1 MKPAATTTMSN
12 TTTNRRQFLKTASI
26 TLAAAAFATTAK
38 RATAQTTSTPG
49 ASPAGTPR
57 PIKLGLASYTV
68 RKFDL
73 EKIVLPFVKR
83 LGLTRMTLKDAHLP
97 LTATDDQIR
106 AAIAQIKTAG
116 ITPYACGTIY
126 MKTPAEVERAFHYA
140 AIARFEMIVG
150 APNIDL
156 LPLAEKQVKATNIKL
171 AIHNHGP
178 DNPLYSS
185 PLDAYALI
193 KNSDPR
199 MGLCLDIGHTQRYA
213 LDPIAVFKT
222 TFDRVFDIHTKD
234 VSASSKAGKTVE
246 MGRGVIDTVGFLKTV
261 AALNYA
267 GTLSFE
273 HEKDPDDPFVGVAES
288 IGCTR
293 GVLKAIGSASC

>member
-1 MKPAATTTMSN
+1 M
-12 TTTNRRQFLKTASI
+12 TTNRRQFIKTAAVG
-26 TLAAAAFATTAK
+26 LAATALASTSRLRAQAGDASSSAAVA
-38 RATAQTTSTPG
+38 
-49 ASPAGTPR
+49 PAL

-68 RKFDL
+68 LKFDL
-73 EKIVLPFVKR
+73 EKIVIPFVKR

-106 AAIAQIKTAG
+106 ETIAKIKAAG
-116 ITPYACGTIY
+116 IIPYAGGTIY
-126 MKTPAEVERAFHYA
+126 MKKPDEVERAFHYA
-140 AIARFEMIVG
+140 SVAGFEMIVG

-156 LPLAEKQVKATNIKL
+156 LPLAEKKVKATNIKL

-185 PLDAYALI
+185 PLDAYALV
-193 KNSDPR
+193 KDMDPR

-222 TFDRVFDIHTKD
+222 TFDRVFDVHTKD

-246 MGRGVIDTVGFLKTV
+246 MGRGVMDIVGFLKAV
-261 AALNYA
+261 VALNYA

-273 HEKDPDDPFVGVAES
+273 HEKDPKDPFVGVAES
-288 IGCTR
+288 IGYTR
-293 GVLKAIGSASC
+293 GVLKTLGSAGC

>member
-1 MKPAATTTMSN
+1 MITTDH
-12 TTTNRRQFLKTASI
+12 TTRRHFLKTAGLG
-26 TLAAAAFATTAK
+26 LAAAALATTATRAASTK
-38 RATAQTTSTPG
+38 RAPRAQAP
-49 ASPAGTPR
+49 ADSPATDSPTPAL
-57 PIKLGLASYTV
+57 PVKLGLASYTV

-106 AAIAQIKTAG
+106 ATIAKIKAAG
-116 ITPYACGTIY
+116 ITPYAAGTIY
-126 MKTPAEVERAFHYA
+126 MKKPADVEQAFHYA
-140 AIARFEMIVG
+140 AVAGFEMIVG
-150 APNIDL
+150 APNVDL
-156 LPLAEKQVKATNIKL
+156 LPLAEKHAKQTNIKL

-193 KNSDPR
+193 KNMDPL

-222 TFDRVFDIHTKD
+222 TFARVHDIHTKD
-234 VSASSKAGKTVE
+234 VTASSKAGKTVE
-246 MGRGVIDTVGFLKTV
+246 MGRGVIDTVGFLKTA

-273 HEKDPDDPFVGVAES
+273 HEKDPDDPFAGVAES
-288 IGCTR
+288 IGYTR
-293 GVLKAIGSASC
+293 GVLKAI